1 MITFELE
8 SPTTLYLLQFFG
20 SIFPTRIFFWCTIRS
35 HAYHYLFPCY
45 LLEMSLGDWADKPL
59 IKSICVGITYT
70 LMETMLHKEI
80 YSSHIKGKWNIFHI
94 TPLKRPFSMTGKYYR
109 GWILLWKIRLVRN
122 VYLSAIHY
130 FLVMSCAI
138 SMIGHFFLLF
148 FVKHPE
154 RFCIGKRIWMWW
166 VTIMPHYGLCSL
178 MEINLQWEDAWC
190 ELIRFSLLAGN
201 GIQIKIT
208 IKSPF
213 HPPQCISVL
222 IE

>member
-1 MITFELE
+1 MYHKVTCLSLPVPLL
-8 SPTTLYLLQFFG
+8 SPGNVFRRLGWQTLNKIYLCG
-20 SIFPTRIFFWCTIRS
+20 HNIHID
-35 HAYHYLFPCY
+35 
-45 LLEMSLGDWADKPL
+45 GDR
-59 IKSICVGITYT
+59 
-70 LMETMLHKEI
+70 MLHKEI

-122 VYLSAIHY
+122 VYLSAIQY
-130 FLVMSCAI
+130 FLVMSCGI

-166 VTIMPHYGLCSL
+166 VTVMPHYGLCSI